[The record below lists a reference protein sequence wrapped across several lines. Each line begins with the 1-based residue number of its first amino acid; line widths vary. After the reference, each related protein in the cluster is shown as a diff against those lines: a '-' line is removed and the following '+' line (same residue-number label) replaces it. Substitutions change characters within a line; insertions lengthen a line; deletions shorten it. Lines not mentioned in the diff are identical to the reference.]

1 LKSYSFIYLIQAE
14 IITSSEETETKNET
28 TMVSTLIY
36 GGQKIEQYSLI
47 KVGYTEVDGEAEVFG
62 WFFIEAIE
70 IPTVIGNTDPV
81 TINEEELESVFFHGK
96 VNEIFLNTY
105 TNIQGRVMEDSDFFK
120 PSRNKNKYL
129 KVIFRS
135 YEFEITSDF

>member
-1 LKSYSFIYLIQAE
+1 
-14 IITSSEETETKNET
+14 
-28 TMVSTLIY
+28 MVSTLIY